1 MKNNS
6 WNIDN
11 ISSKKLPNKPGIY
24 LLHDEDSGV
33 VYVGG
38 TKNIRSRI
46 STHRS
51 LLRKKKH
58 TNDQL
63 QKAYNHG
70 ELIVYVLVVLPV
82 QEKSE
87 KIREIEGYFIRS
99 IPALFA
105 TDSINLRYTD

>member
-1 MKNNS
+1 MKNNC
-6 WNIDN
+6 WHIDN
-11 ISSKKLPNKPGIY
+11 ISSKKLPCKPGIY

-58 TNDQL
+58 TNEQL
-63 QKAYNHG
+63 QKAYDDG
-70 ELIVYVLVVLPV
+70 ELTVNVLVVLSA

-105 TDSINLRYTD
+105 TDSINLRYSE